1 MSRLWRAWLRGGLST
16 SPPRQRTVSTDL
28 ADHADTGRGAREGGG
43 MGDHVA
49 NAVAEAE
56 EPDDGHTGEADDGR
70 TDVALRP
77 GGERPGP
84 AEQVGLALRAF
95 RREHGLSQRALADR
109 WGLCQALVARV
120 ERRAGELSMDT
131 SLSLLARAGMTMA
144 VLDDEGR
151 PSSIGSPPI
160 SRRPIG
166 AGGGSPPT
174 APSGPVRTDRP
185 GGGST
190 STSGGGPTAPS
201 RGGPRPDSRRP
212 RARATAR
219 SHDRTTP
226 TRDHAGRMADPGL
239 WTAHQTHNP
248 LESVL

>member
-1 MSRLWRAWLRGGLST
+1 
-16 SPPRQRTVSTDL
+16 
-28 ADHADTGRGAREGGG
+28 

-131 SLSLLARAGMTMA
+131 SLALLARAGMTMA
-144 VLDDEGR
+144 VLDGEGMPVVDWEPTDLAATDRGGRRFPAHRTVRASPHGPTWWWFHEYFGRRADGPQPRWTAAGFPAPEGTRYGKEPRPYDPDEG
-151 PSSIGSPPI
+151 
-160 SRRPIG
+160 
-166 AGGGSPPT
+166 
-174 APSGPVRTDRP
+174 
-185 GGGST
+185 
-190 STSGGGPTAPS
+190 
-201 RGGPRPDSRRP
+201 PRWPY
-212 RARATAR
+212 
-219 SHDRTTP
+219 
-226 TRDHAGRMADPGL
+226 G
-239 WTAHQTHNP
+239 
-248 LESVL
+248 